1 MFWVLGKSGSFDFH
15 LPLGY
20 INTLKTIDQ
29 TEQPMVPSF
38 FKYSTAKTLRL
49 FIIAGPCVIESLD
62 ICRKIA
68 SKLAFLSAKHE
79 VDIIFKASY
88 DKANRSS
95 SSSYRGPGRQE
106 GLAILGKIKN
116 EFGLPVLTDIHET
129 SQAEEAAAVVDIVQI
144 PALLSRQTDLI
155 ESASKT
161 GKWVNIK
168 KGQFMAPE
176 DAEFAL
182 RKAGKKAWITE
193 RGTCFGYKR
202 LVVDFTGLPIMK
214 SFGWPVIFDATHSVQ
229 LPGGAGGTSSS
240 NRDFAV
246 PLARAAIATGV
257 DGLFFEV
264 HPDPDKALCDGP
276 NSLRLDA
283 FVKAVPEL
291 LKLSDVTSSL

>member
-1 MFWVLGKSGSFDFH
+1 MF
-15 LPLGY
+15 
-20 INTLKTIDQ
+20 
-29 TEQPMVPSF
+29 PSF
-38 FKYSTAKTLRL
+38 FKYSSEKKPKL

-62 ICRKIA
+62 MCRKIA
-68 SKLAFLSAKHE
+68 AKLADLSGRYK
-79 VDIIFKASY
+79 VDIVFKASY

-95 SSSYRGPGRQE
+95 AFSYRGPGRRK
-106 GLAILGKIKN
+106 GLEILKTIKN

-129 SQAEEAAAVVDIVQI
+129 CQAEEASEFVDILQI

-155 ESASKT
+155 TSAAET

-176 DAEFAL
+176 DAESAL

-193 RGTCFGYKR
+193 RGSCFGYKR
-202 LVVDFTGLPIMK
+202 LVVDFAGIPVMK
-214 SFGWPVIFDATHSVQ
+214 SFGRPVIFDATHSVQ
-229 LPGGAGGTSSS
+229 FPGGAKGKSPG
-240 NRDFAV
+240 NHDLALQ
-246 PLARAAIATGV
+246 LARAAIAMCV

-283 FVKAVPEL
+283 FVKAVPGL
-291 LKLSDVTSSL
+291 LNLYKCTR